1 MPQPNSSHPQVAT
14 WLKHISALSVD
25 IGPRPPTREGERQ
38 GADYA
43 CEQFKELGLA
53 PVGETFKSAR
63 SIFLPHL
70 IGSAL
75 MLAAFAMYP
84 LGGRVTIVV
93 AALLS
98 ILVLVSEVQ
107 ELGFQDNFYRRI
119 LPKGESQNVHAVI
132 PPFGEHKQDLV
143 LVGHL
148 DTQRTPFI
156 FRSSK
161 HVYVY
166 DKLTTVIFITF
177 IAQAV
182 LYTLSIFLP
191 WSWVWYATIPTALSA
206 TLLAAICLEAD
217 MTPFTA
223 GANDNA
229 TAAGMV
235 LTLAEH
241 FAHHPLQNTRVF
253 AVCTGCEEVQHYGMI
268 DFYNRHRK
276 ELIHPRAVV
285 FEMLG
290 CAGPAW
296 LEKEGIIVP
305 FKADPDLVKMVTALS
320 AEHPEWQAYPSKIS
334 GGNTEMA
341 DAVRYK
347 VPAIT
352 MIGLTKEGYAPYWHQ
367 KADTFDKMDPTVM
380 ERSWAMTTALI
391 EQIDRNLNQ

>member
-1 MPQPNSSHPQVAT
+1 MPQPTSSHPQVST
-14 WLKHISALSVD
+14 WLQHIRALSLD
-25 IGPRPPTREGERQ
+25 IGPRPPTRDGERL
-38 GADYA
+38 GAEYA
-43 CEQFKELGLA
+43 CEEFKRIGLS

-70 IGSAL
+70 IGSVL
-75 MLAAFAMYP
+75 MLAAFLIYP
-84 LGGRVTIVV
+84 LGGQITAIIG
-93 AALLS
+93 ALLS
-98 ILVLVSEVQ
+98 ILVLVSEIQ
-107 ELGFQDNFYRRI
+107 ELGFQDNFYRHI

-132 PPFGEHKQDLV
+132 APYGEHKRDLV

-156 FRSSK
+156 FRSPR

-166 DKLTTVIFITF
+166 DKLTTVFFVTF
-177 IAQAV
+177 VVQAA
-182 LYTLSIFLP
+182 LYTLSIFFP
-191 WSWVWYATIPTALSA
+191 WSWIWYATIPTALSA
-206 TLLAAICLEAD
+206 ILLGAICIEAD
-217 MTPFTA
+217 TTPFTA

-235 LTLAEH
+235 LTLAQH
-241 FAHHPLQNTRVF
+241 FTQHPLQNTRVF

-268 DFYNRHRK
+268 DFYRRHRK
-276 ELIHPRAVV
+276 DLKNPNAVV

-305 FKADPDLVKMVTALS
+305 FKADLGLVKMVKQLA
-320 AEHPEWQAYPSKIS
+320 AEHPEWGAYPAQVS

-341 DAVRYK
+341 DAVRFK

-352 MIGLTKEGYAPYWHQ
+352 LFGLSREGIAPYWHQ
-367 KADTFDKMDPTVM
+367 KADTFDKMDPEVM
-380 ERSWAMTTALI
+380 ERTWKLTTALI
-391 EQIDRNLNQ
+391 EKIDCSSNQ